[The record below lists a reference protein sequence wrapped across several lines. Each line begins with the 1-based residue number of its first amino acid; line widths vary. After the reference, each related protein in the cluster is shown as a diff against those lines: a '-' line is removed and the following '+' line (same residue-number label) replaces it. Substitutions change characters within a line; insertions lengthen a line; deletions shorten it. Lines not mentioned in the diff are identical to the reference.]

1 MNPPKSKK
9 VRENKKQKTTEEER
23 ASSSTLAID
32 PGGYTAGAERLA
44 IEHSGASFSVTA
56 SKVES
61 PRVRVE
67 ADRGDLSFP
76 LPSGE
81 RVSLFFRHP

>member
-32 PGGYTAGAERLA
+32 PPGSRLN
-44 IEHSGASFSVTA
+44 IRGRLFLSPRVR
-56 SKVES
+56 VES